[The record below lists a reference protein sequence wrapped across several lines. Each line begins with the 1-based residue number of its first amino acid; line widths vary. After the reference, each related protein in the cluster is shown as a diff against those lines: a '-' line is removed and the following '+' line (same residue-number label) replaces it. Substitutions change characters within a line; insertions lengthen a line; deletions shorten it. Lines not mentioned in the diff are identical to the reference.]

1 MSEPASPKPPF
12 TYRRDIFWGDT
23 DTARIVYTGK
33 FADFIL
39 EAVEAWMR
47 AYLGTDW
54 FVQTVD
60 EDRGGP
66 IVRLEIDFMSPL
78 TPKDGLEVDVFI
90 EDVGTAAITYR
101 CVGYTSERRLS
112 FSGKLVSVGY
122 NYAEGRKQP
131 LTDDMRKILQDYQ
144 DACPAPPEA

>member
-1 MSEPASPKPPF
+1 MSQSATPQAPF

-47 AYLGTDW
+47 AYFGTDW
-54 FVQTVD
+54 FVQAVD
-60 EDRGGP
+60 EERGGP

-90 EDVGTAAITYR
+90 ENLGTAAITYR
-101 CVGYTSERRLS
+101 CIGYTSKRRLS
-112 FSGKLVSVGY
+112 VSGKLVSVGY
-122 NYAEGRKQP
+122 SYAEGRKQP
-131 LTDDMRKILQDYQ
+131 LTDEMRKILQDYQ
-144 DACPAPPEA
+144 GACPAPPEQ